1 MLTILSLRGI
11 LLDIGERMIY
21 TAIFQNEQGKYSFEN
36 HVSSH
41 DRSVAWHEIHKQRS
55 DREKRLVLL
64 VDGQASVRTF
74 DDVVD
79 TSE

>member
-41 DRSVAWHEIHKQRS
+41 DRSVAWYEIHKQRS